1 MIEMADGV
9 SSGLPR
15 RKPCPVGLLDPEA
28 LSLWPTDNSMILIL
42 AIRGRALCNRN
53 LRTPP
58 DPEGSNGK
66 EALLCAAGSPGPPLK
81 MLQAIVLCNP

>member
-1 MIEMADGV
+1 MIDIGRRV
-9 SSGLPR
+9 SVVFMTLRFVEDIFGL
-15 RKPCPVGLLDPEA
+15 
-28 LSLWPTDNSMILIL
+28 M

-66 EALLCAAGSPGPPLK
+66 EALLCAAGSPGPGFPKNVNVTVGRNRKLFLFNDSRYTLK
-81 MLQAIVLCNP
+81 V